1 MPTLA
6 ITQDTISVRLEQFHL
21 ELINRPPS
29 GDREAPNVRLHVPL
43 HDVDRVV
50 LIGCPG
56 VSIAV
61 LHRLMK
67 MGIPVSFVSAQ
78 HRWLG
83 SLSSENPGNAER
95 RILQYKRCCDE
106 TFRLFISSEL
116 ISCKIR
122 NSRRVLQRL
131 SAPRNESSAPRQIR
145 ISQDLE
151 QLQRKVEAV
160 PSGMDELRGLE
171 GLAAALYFERL
182 SDFFPPELPFEER
195 SRQPPRNEANSL
207 LSWTYSIVLGELFS
221 QIRIHG
227 LDPYIGVLHATS
239 FHKPSLALD
248 LLELFRAPLCDMLV
262 MHLLNHKILRKE
274 HFIKTV
280 ENGVYLKPEARALF
294 FPSYESAMT
303 RMFTVKAGTG
313 HTCFRS
319 LLERQVLMMI
329 RILEEQKEYEFFR
342 MP

>member
-1 MPTLA
+1 M
-6 ITQDTISVRLEQFHL
+6 
-21 ELINRPPS
+21 
-29 GDREAPNVRLHVPL
+29 
-43 HDVDRVV
+43 
-50 LIGCPG
+50 
-56 VSIAV
+56 
-61 LHRLMK
+61 
-67 MGIPVSFVSAQ
+67 
-78 HRWLG
+78 
-83 SLSSENPGNAER
+83 
-95 RILQYKRCCDE
+95 
-106 TFRLFISSEL
+106 
-116 ISCKIR
+116 
-122 NSRRVLQRL
+122 
-131 SAPRNESSAPRQIR
+131 
-145 ISQDLE
+145 
-151 QLQRKVEAV
+151 
-160 PSGMDELRGLE
+160 
-171 GLAAALYFERL
+171 
-182 SDFFPPELPFEER
+182 
-195 SRQPPRNEANSL
+195 
-207 LSWTYSIVLGELFS
+207 
-221 QIRIHG
+221 
-227 LDPYIGVLHATS
+227 DPYIGVLHATS